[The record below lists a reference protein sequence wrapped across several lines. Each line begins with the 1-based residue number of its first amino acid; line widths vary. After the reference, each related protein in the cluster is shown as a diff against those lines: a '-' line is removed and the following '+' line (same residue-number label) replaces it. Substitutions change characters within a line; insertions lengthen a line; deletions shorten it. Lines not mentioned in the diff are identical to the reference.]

1 MKIVDAF
8 TFFNEIELLK
18 IRLELLYDH
27 VDAFCICEGRYTFT
41 GNKKP
46 YYVELYQEDL
56 TPWLDKIIYLKFEP
70 DITGLDFSKK
80 DSSFN
85 PNSPAWHMERAQ
97 RNSLAQVCS
106 NLSGTDVL
114 IVSDLDELPNPL
126 VINRIRTA
134 SPALAKSRLE
144 MQMHYYFM
152 NCVGTGAM
160 NSKWHKAFFASV
172 DEIKKKPDL
181 EFMRLHDEMPAIVEA
196 GWHFSYLGGAEK
208 VSEKINAI
216 SHTEVNRPE
225 INNQAHLIRC
235 IELGVDYLNRPGHE
249 YAFHPVARYPA
260 PLSRLMLKNLH
271 FVKTSLI

>member
-97 RNSLAQVCS
+97 RNSLAEVCS

-172 DEIKKKPDL
+172 DEIKKNRILSSCGCMMKCQ
-181 EFMRLHDEMPAIVEA
+181 RLLRLVGIFRI
-196 GWHFSYLGGAEK
+196 W
-208 VSEKINAI
+208 
-216 SHTEVNRPE
+216 
-225 INNQAHLIRC
+225 
-235 IELGVDYLNRPGHE
+235 GVLRKSPK
-249 YAFHPVARYPA
+249 
-260 PLSRLMLKNLH
+260 RLMQYLILKSTGQ
-271 FVKTSLI
+271 KLIINRI